1 MQDEIIDRF
10 SFKVEKPSKTFSN
23 LLLIRSRSWS
33 CGCLLSSRLLTRFST
48 CSICWVNN
56 SIISSA
62 RFFIPSSLFSDACT
76 IMGKLELCQHLRNIT
91 VLQAE
96 VLQWIPPETS
106 REQWKQ
112 KNEAL
117 ESYKKPSQSRQKI
130 YTCSWICISCCIS
143 LISLSQSFAWCSANE
158 LCDPWHLRFEL
169 LEAWLVSFSFLL
181 VVSGVL
187 VMASFLPETSY
198 QTS

>member
-1 MQDEIIDRF
+1 MVFSHCEYVGRIIRGEQGGQNFHYKVYVHGILTTSYESKLLDMQDEIIDRF

-96 VLQWIPPETS
+96 VLQRIPLETS
-106 REQWKQ
+106 REQRKQ
-112 KNEAL
+112 KNETL

-130 YTCSWICISCCIS
+130 IPVAG
-143 LISLSQSFAWCSANE
+143 FA
-158 LCDPWHLRFEL
+158 
-169 LEAWLVSFSFLL
+169 
-181 VVSGVL
+181 
-187 VMASFLPETSY
+187 
-198 QTS
+198 